1 MEHPERPRLGEVLRR
16 QGRISEDEL
25 AEALALHEETGKPL
39 GEVLTDELNR
49 ISIATLR
56 DALAVQQRWR
66 PLGQLLVERR
76 LLTEE
81 QLVEALEEQERTG
94 RQLGDVLRSRF
105 YLASATL
112 DELLREQHELEL
124 ELDRGYAS
132 GLRAA
137 LQRRTQ
143 APTAHRNE
151 SPVREGFNSSLGSRL
166 STPVSEAH
174 LHVAL
179 KTVENGA
186 KRIAT
191 LDGLIAKQRDELDHL
206 RDVLVDRELTIA
218 ELNQRIGELEALLAG
233 TEDAAPPAAAA
244 PDA

>member
-1 MEHPERPRLGEVLRR
+1 MEQPDRPRLGEVLRK
-16 QGRISEDEL
+16 QGLINDDEL
-25 AEALALHEETGKPL
+25 AEALAVQEQTGKPL

-66 PLGQLLVERR
+66 PLGQLLVERK

-94 RQLGDVLRSRF
+94 AQLGDVLRSRF

-143 APTAHRNE
+143 PRAVHDEQQALA
-151 SPVREGFNSSLGSRL
+151 SMNSSLGSRL

-191 LDGLIAKQRDELDHL
+191 LDGLIATQHDEIDHL

-218 ELNQRIGELEALLAG
+218 ELNQRIADLEALLPG
-233 TEDAAPPAAAA
+233 TDGAAPPPEAA
-244 PDA
+244 PDV

>member
-1 MEHPERPRLGEVLRR
+1 MEHPDRPRLGEVLRK
-16 QGRISEDEL
+16 QGLITEDEL
-25 AEALALHEETGKPL
+25 AEALDVQDQTGKPL
-39 GEVLTDELNR
+39 GEVLTDELHR

-76 LLTEE
+76 ILTEE
-81 QLVEALEEQERTG
+81 QLVDALEEQERTG
-94 RQLGDVLRSRF
+94 SQLGDVLRSRF
-105 YLASATL
+105 YIASGTL

-137 LQRRTQ
+137 LQRRTHPR
-143 APTAHRNE
+143 A
-151 SPVREGFNSSLGSRL
+151 VREEPQPLEGISSLGSRL

-179 KTVENGA
+179 KTVENG
-186 KRIAT
+186 
-191 LDGLIAKQRDELDHL
+191 
-206 RDVLVDRELTIA
+206 
-218 ELNQRIGELEALLAG
+218 
-233 TEDAAPPAAAA
+233 
-244 PDA
+244 